1 MKHILL
7 KSEVW
12 SVADSSLWFTDMA
25 QLPVFLRRQKCY
37 KLRRCAASE
46 HYKSLYR
53 FTEENVQWIAS
64 HFLEETQER
73 RGGALSSEMKMKIF
87 LRYMADPG
95 FQSGI
100 AEEMGIHQTT
110 VSKTVISV
118 SKKIMEKAN
127 IWIKFPSSL
136 QDITAAKAEWLQKFN
151 FPSAIGVIDCTHVRI
166 PKPTQHGDEYVNR
179 KGFTSINV
187 QATCNAKE
195 CFTSVVASWP
205 GSVHDCR
212 IWKNSSVRDVLSGF
226 KNTVL
231 LGDEGYG
238 LEPWLMTPY
247 RNAVQNSHKNFNR
260 LLKKE
265 RVIIERCF
273 GQLKRRFPILQYVC
287 RVAAS
292 NVPTIIVCCFVL
304 HNVAKYLHD
313 DDFTD
318 DTQDLNEDDSDGEQE
333 ECTTEREILMRG
345 REKREQIATLI
356 ENEL

>member
-1 MKHILL
+1 
-7 KSEVW
+7 
-12 SVADSSLWFTDMA
+12 MA
-25 QLPVFLRRQKCY
+25 QLLAALRREKCY
-37 KLRRCAASE
+37 KPRRSPPGDN
-46 HYKSLYR
+46 YKTLYR
-53 FTEENVQWIAS
+53 FSEENVKWITS
-64 HFLEETQER
+64 HFLPETEER
-73 RGGALSSEMKMKIF
+73 RGGALSSEQRMKIF

-100 AEEMGIHQTT
+100 AEEMGVHQST
-110 VSKTVISV
+110 VSKIVTSV
-118 SKKIMEKAN
+118 SNKIMEKAHL
-127 IWIKFPSSL
+127 WIKFPLSL
-136 QDITAAKAEWLQKFN
+136 HDVAVAKTEWLEKFK
-151 FPSAIGVIDCTHVRI
+151 FPSAIGVLDCTHVRV

-179 KGFTSINV
+179 KGYCSINV

-195 CFTSVVASWP
+195 QFTSVVASWP
-205 GSVHDCR
+205 GSVHDTR
-212 IWKNSSVRDVLSGF
+212 IWKNSTVRDVLSRF

-247 RNAVQNSHKNFNR
+247 RNPIQDNHKSFNR

-292 NVPTIIVCCFVL
+292 KVPTIIVCCFVL
-304 HNVAKYLHD
+304 HNIAKYLQD

-318 DTQDLNEDDSDGEQE
+318 NIEDLGDDCGDE
-333 ECTTEREILMRG
+333 EEHITEREILTKG
-345 REKREQIATLI
+345 REKREEIASVI
-356 ENEL
+356 QNEGL